1 MLIFYAI
8 CGDYRRGVCL
18 EGLCFFLVRRKIY
31 SGERI
36 RGWGVV
42 IEGGE
47 CGSDRDVRRSE
58 SRERLVNGLFYYQFF
73 VFNGKSVFISFDIG
87 WMDF

>member
-8 CGDYRRGVCL
+8 CGDHRRGACL
-18 EGLCFFLVRRKIY
+18 EGSCPPSVRRKIH

-36 RGWGVV
+36 RGWGVA

-58 SRERLVNGLFYYQFF
+58 SRERLVNGSSHHQLP
-73 VFNGKSVFISFDIG
+73 VSNGKSALTPSDIG
-87 WMDF
+87 WMDP